1 MNFESMQKFLTAAVV
16 VAISTTSLGQKE
28 VVSAYNANKEGDYAT
43 AATYIEQAVENPKA
57 NIKNKTWRYRGDI
70 YLNISRDSALF
81 AAYPDALVKAKESF
95 MKAIELDP
103 KGSYAQ
109 ETTIGLGQV
118 QMQASNAGIG
128 SYNAG
133 AYGPAGQLFDLAAEI
148 ASAFET
154 VDTMAVYNSALCYEK
169 AGNLE
174 MAVTRY
180 QDCAAIGYQVPNV
193 YLFISNLY
201 RNAERV
207 DEALATLQ
215 AARELYPREQS
226 LIIEELNIYLTNQE
240 FDKAKENLAIA
251 AEQDPT
257 NEILWFSL
265 GSVLDN
271 LGNSDEAIGAYIKAL
286 EIAPDYF
293 DANYNLGALYFNQAV
308 QGNQHQAGAARQ
320 LHRQAGQEHK
330 GGHDRKAAT
339 NAGNARQ
346 QAHQH
351 PLEHQGRC
359 SHRGSGNRRL
369 VIRSIRS
376 LLAAQ
381 HQPGRQ
387 QGCDGKHSQLHRLGD
402 PAGLHHRA
410 SDPSPHQ
417 SRHPQEQGRTGCDEA
432 TAQIGNHVGDRQQG
446 HHHQRQG
453 HRIAGGEAGSRHEDG
468 KQQDRSTGT
477 KHRQ

>member
-1 MNFESMQKFLTAAVV
+1 MNIVSMQKLLSTALM
-16 VAISTTSLGQKE
+16 VAISATSMGQKE

-43 AATYIEQAVENPKA
+43 AASYIEQAVDNPKA

-81 AAYPDALVKAKESF
+81 AAFPDALVKAKESF
-95 MKAIELDP
+95 MKAMELDP
-103 KGSYAQ
+103 KGAYAQ

-128 SYNAG
+128 NYNSGDFGAAG
-133 AYGPAGQLFDLAAEI
+133 GLFDLAAEI
-148 ASAFET
+148 ARAFET

-169 AGNLE
+169 AGDLD

-180 QDCAAIGYQVPNV
+180 QDCAAIGYQVLNV

-271 LGNSDEAIGAYIKAL
+271 LGNAEDAIGAYIKAL
-286 EIAPDYF
+286 EIAPEYF

-308 QGNQHQAGAARQ
+308 QGINKANDMWKPRMTKAESAAQKQAEDDA
-320 LHRQAGQEHK
+320 
-330 GGHDRKAAT
+330 KALFAT
-339 NAGNARQ
+339 AMPYLES
-346 QAHQH
+346 AHASE
-351 PLEHQGRC
+351 PSDVETM
-359 SHRGSGNRRL
+359 
-369 VIRSIRS
+369 RS
-376 LLAAQ
+376 LRDIYA
-381 HQPGRQ
+381 
-387 QGCDGKHSQLHRLGD
+387 
-402 PAGLHHRA
+402 
-410 SDPSPHQ
+410 
-417 SRHPQEQGRTGCDEA
+417 RTGEDDKLVEMSA
-432 TAQIGNHVGDRQQG
+432 KLKAVGQ
-446 HHHQRQG
+446 
-453 HRIAGGEAGSRHEDG
+453 
-468 KQQDRSTGT
+468 
-477 KHRQ
+477 

>member
-128 SYNAG
+128 NYNSGDFG
-133 AYGPAGQLFDLAAEI
+133 AAGQLFDLAAEI

-308 QGNQHQAGAARQ
+308 QGINKANDMWKPRMTKAESAAQKQAEDDAKALFATAMPYLEAAHVAEPTDLETMRS
-320 LHRQAGQEHK
+320 LRDIYARTGEDDKLVDISNKLKAAGQ
-330 GGHDRKAAT
+330 
-339 NAGNARQ
+339 
-346 QAHQH
+346 
-351 PLEHQGRC
+351 
-359 SHRGSGNRRL
+359 
-369 VIRSIRS
+369 
-376 LLAAQ
+376 
-381 HQPGRQ
+381 
-387 QGCDGKHSQLHRLGD
+387 
-402 PAGLHHRA
+402 
-410 SDPSPHQ
+410 
-417 SRHPQEQGRTGCDEA
+417 
-432 TAQIGNHVGDRQQG
+432 
-446 HHHQRQG
+446 
-453 HRIAGGEAGSRHEDG
+453 
-468 KQQDRSTGT
+468 
-477 KHRQ
+477 

>member
-1 MNFESMQKFLTAAVV
+1 MQKLLSTALM
-16 VAISTTSLGQKE
+16 VAISATSMGQKE

-43 AATYIEQAVENPKA
+43 AASYIEQAVDNPKA

-81 AAYPDALVKAKESF
+81 AAFPDALVKAKESF
-95 MKAIELDP
+95 MKAMELDP
-103 KGSYAQ
+103 KGAYAQ

-128 SYNAG
+128 NYNSGDFGAAG
-133 AYGPAGQLFDLAAEI
+133 GLFDLAAEI
-148 ASAFET
+148 ARAFET

-169 AGNLE
+169 AGDLD

-180 QDCAAIGYQVPNV
+180 QDCAAIGYQVLNV

-271 LGNSDEAIGAYIKAL
+271 LGNAEDAIGAYIKAL
-286 EIAPDYF
+286 EIAPEYF

-308 QGNQHQAGAARQ
+308 QGINKANDMWKPRMTKAESAAQKQAEDDA
-320 LHRQAGQEHK
+320 
-330 GGHDRKAAT
+330 KALFAT
-339 NAGNARQ
+339 AMPYLES
-346 QAHQH
+346 AHASE
-351 PLEHQGRC
+351 PSDVETM
-359 SHRGSGNRRL
+359 
-369 VIRSIRS
+369 RS
-376 LLAAQ
+376 LRDIYA
-381 HQPGRQ
+381 
-387 QGCDGKHSQLHRLGD
+387 
-402 PAGLHHRA
+402 
-410 SDPSPHQ
+410 
-417 SRHPQEQGRTGCDEA
+417 RTGEDDKLVEMSA
-432 TAQIGNHVGDRQQG
+432 KLKAVGQ
-446 HHHQRQG
+446 
-453 HRIAGGEAGSRHEDG
+453 
-468 KQQDRSTGT
+468 
-477 KHRQ
+477 